1 MKRARMLLMALALCA
16 VGVFGATGMASAQP
30 GVHGGGNPY
39 YSNMPPEAQAAM
51 QKHWNAVAPLRQQLF
66 AKQAELDAKIIS
78 GANDSEIKSI
88 TQEINT
94 LSAKLNEAQV
104 QMRQE
109 MAKQGM
115 PYGGH
120 MGGGG
125 YGHRGGMGYG
135 HGMGHGGNMGCNW

>member
-1 MKRARMLLMALALCA
+1 MKKARMLLMALALCA

-30 GVHGGGNPY
+30 GMHGGGHGY
-39 YSNMPPEAQAAM
+39 YSNMTPEAQASM
-51 QKHWNAVAPLRQQLF
+51 QKHWNTVAPLRQQLF
-66 AKQAELDAKIIS
+66 AKQAELDAKIAS
-78 GANDSEIKSI
+78 GASDSEIKSI
-88 TQEINT
+88 TQEVNS

-135 HGMGHGGNMGCNW
+135 HGGHGCCW